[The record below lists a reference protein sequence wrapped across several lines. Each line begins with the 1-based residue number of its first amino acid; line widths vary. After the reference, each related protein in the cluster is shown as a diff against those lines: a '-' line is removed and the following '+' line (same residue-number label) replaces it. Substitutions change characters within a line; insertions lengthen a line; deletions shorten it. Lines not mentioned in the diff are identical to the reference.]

1 MKLPFIIALVVAP
14 SVAIAGGF
22 GPWTFGMT
30 AAQIRAV
37 TDHGPYDAFTNGDLE
52 TYNAT
57 LCGQKQNVQFYL
69 KNGAL
74 WRIVVVTYEGTSGK
88 EAVTRWAWTYECLNK
103 RYGVLETPDIKGTNL
118 QDLAVQAQ
126 LAVAAGA
133 KVQMAPRSQ
142 PKGSFVFSSFNTYE
156 VKGTTTFRVWINYD
170 QPGGSRR
177 LALR

>member
-1 MKLPFIIALVVAP
+1 MKLAFIAALVVAP

-22 GPWTFGMT
+22 GPWVFGMT

-37 TDHGPYDAFTNGDLE
+37 TEHGPYDAFTNGDLE

-69 KNGAL
+69 KNGVL
-74 WRIVVVTYEGTSGK
+74 WRVVVVTYEGTSSA
-88 EAVTRWAWTYECLNK
+88 EAARRWAWTCECLGK
-103 RYGVLETPDIKGTNL
+103 LYGTIETPDLKGANL
-118 QDLAVQAQ
+118 QELAAQAQ

-142 PKGSFVFSSFNTYE
+142 PKGNFVFSSFNTYE
-156 VKGTTTFRVWINYD
+156 VKGVTTYRVWINYD
-170 QPGGSRR
+170 RPSS
-177 LALR
+177 

>member
-1 MKLPFIIALVVAP
+1 MKLLFIAALVLAP

-22 GPWTFGMT
+22 GAWAFGMT

-37 TDHGPYDAFTNGDLE
+37 TDHGPYSAFTNGDLE

-69 KNGAL
+69 KNGVL
-74 WRIVVVTYEGTSGK
+74 RRIVVVTYEDTSSK
-88 EAVTRWAWTYECLNK
+88 AAARRWAWTYECLN
-103 RYGVLETPDIKGTNL
+103 RLYGPLETPDLKGANL

-133 KVQMAPRSQ
+133 KVQIAPRSQ
-142 PKGSFVFSSFNTYE
+142 PQDSFVFSSFSTYE
-156 VKGTTTFRVWINYD
+156 VKGTTTYRVWINYD
-170 QPGGSRR
+170 EPSP
-177 LALR
+177 

>member
-69 KNGAL
+69 KK
-74 WRIVVVTYEGTSGK
+74 WR
-88 EAVTRWAWTYECLNK
+88 
-103 RYGVLETPDIKGTNL
+103 
-118 QDLAVQAQ
+118 
-126 LAVAAGA
+126 AVANRRRHLRRY
-133 KVQMAPRSQ
+133 KRQ
-142 PKGSFVFSSFNTYE
+142 
-156 VKGTTTFRVWINYD
+156 
-170 QPGGSRR
+170 GGSNALGLDLRMPQQ
-177 LALR
+177 ALRSP

>member
-1 MKLPFIIALVVAP
+1 MKLPFIFALVVAP

-22 GPWTFGMT
+22 GAWAFGMT

-37 TDHGPYDAFTNGDLE
+37 TNHGPYNAFTNGDLE

-74 WRIVVVTYEGTSGK
+74 RRIVVVTYEGTSS
-88 EAVTRWAWTYECLNK
+88 EAAAKRWAWTYECLNK
-103 RYGVLETPDIKGTNL
+103 LYGTLETPGLKGTSL
-118 QDLAVQAQ
+118 QDLAIQAQ

-133 KVQMAPRSQ
+133 KVQMAPRLQ
-142 PKGSFVFSSFNTYE
+142 PQHSFVFSSFNTYE
-156 VKGTTTFRVWINYD
+156 VKGTTTYRVWINYD
-170 QPGGSRR
+170 QPSS
-177 LALR
+177 